1 MARTTR
7 SRDIV
12 FQVDADIDIDS
23 RALRDMISPDPVVA
37 QPVLPL
43 LTESGVTATFGTTPD
58 WNW

>member
-7 SRDIV
+7 SRDIM

-23 RALRDMISPDPVVA
+23 RALRDDISDPVVA

-43 LTESGVTATFGTTPD
+43 LTESGVTALD